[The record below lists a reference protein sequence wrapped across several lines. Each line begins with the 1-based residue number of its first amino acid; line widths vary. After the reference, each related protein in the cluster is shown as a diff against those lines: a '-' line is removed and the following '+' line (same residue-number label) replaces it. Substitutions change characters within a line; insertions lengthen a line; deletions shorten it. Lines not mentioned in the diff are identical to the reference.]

1 MGARGFTMAELI
13 VVVALIGIIMAIG
26 MPVFLTFWQ
35 TSTLKAGAEELAAIV
50 NNGRLLAIKEN
61 QNVCV
66 QSASNTVRYLVGSC
80 SGTVWTGPGTDGSGR
95 ITLANNVQVSSNT
108 DIVFNYLGA
117 ATTAGTYTVR
127 NPTDGRTLSVVVATT
142 GRVTLG
148 P

>member
-1 MGARGFTMAELI
+1 
-13 VVVALIGIIMAIG
+13 
-26 MPVFLTFWQ
+26 
-35 TSTLKAGAEELAAIV
+35 
-50 NNGRLLAIKEN
+50 
-61 QNVCV
+61 
-66 QSASNTVRYLVGSC
+66 VGSC